1 MRHLA
6 YRCACAASAT
16 GSMVSSTKWHDM
28 DGSPIVVTENV
39 VEYRKAITELVT
51 AEDVVLEV
59 GCAEGVTTA
68 LIADAAKQVVGID
81 KSPSQAAKAAAR
93 HQGIANLSFAQV
105 DGYDLAAVRRLAD
118 AAGIR
123 QFSVIFID
131 VSGSRKVGDVETL
144 LVKYE
149 QVFNPRLFVVK
160 AYQLKR
166 LIMRCQLCTVAGHAG
181 GDEEQQQ
188 LMGTDV
194 EVAKAAAAAG
204 CKSGWRRPG
213 RAAARAE

>member
-1 MRHLA
+1 
-6 YRCACAASAT
+6 
-16 GSMVSSTKWHDM
+16 M

-166 LIMRCQLCTVAGHAG
+166 LIMRCQLCTVAGHAVYP
-181 GDEEQQQ
+181 GDNLAIQYFVLWNQHTLCPAVNHVGLAQ
-188 LMGTDV
+188 AFSCPATV
-194 EVAKAAAAAG
+194 
-204 CKSGWRRPG
+204 
-213 RAAARAE
+213 

>member
-1 MRHLA
+1 MLLCLLL
-6 YRCACAASAT
+6 RC
-16 GSMVSSTKWHDM
+16 
-28 DGSPIVVTENV
+28 
-39 VEYRKAITELVT
+39 
-51 AEDVVLEV
+51 
-59 GCAEGVTTA
+59 
-68 LIADAAKQVVGID
+68 
-81 KSPSQAAKAAAR
+81 
-93 HQGIANLSFAQV
+93 
-105 DGYDLAAVRRLAD
+105 
-118 AAGIR
+118 
-123 QFSVIFID
+123 
-131 VSGSRKVGDVETL
+131 SRKVGDVETL